1 MGKKTFEKQVK
12 HHIEHMTAKVNELS
26 DQVSKLEYVR
36 LMRYPDSLKEN
47 AQKRISLIMQNRSL
61 LMMQFMSEK
70 EIPSEEQLE
79 EEINQKLS

>member
-1 MGKKTFEKQVK
+1 MSSK
-12 HHIEHMTAKVNELS
+12 ISELS

-70 EIPSEEQLE
+70 EIPTEDQLE
-79 EEINQKLS
+79 AEINQKLA

>member
-1 MGKKTFEKQVK
+1 MKY
-12 HHIEHMTAKVNELS
+12 HIEQMSSKISELS

-70 EIPSEEQLE
+70 EIPTEE
-79 EEINQKLS
+79 